1 MSTASRTQGSVLPS
15 ALKRRFTRSAM
26 GPVGA
31 WSPGIHLGYTR
42 SMVCANGEVTG
53 NDSCAE
59 RIFLE
64 MVVAST
70 SRTMVDAVSW
80 AWAAVAEDT
89 SPSHNRPVY
98 GAKQRRRF
106 NKRKGNSLL
115 LLRRRR
121 MPAAALEPQVQNRM
135 QSVRVTP

>member
-1 MSTASRTQGSVLPS
+1 MCTASRTQGSVLPS
-15 ALKRRFTRSAM
+15 ELKRRFTRSAM

-42 SMVCANGEVTG
+42 SMVCADGEVIG

-70 SRTMVDAVSW
+70 SRTMVDGVSW
-80 AWAAVAEDT
+80 ARAAVAEDT
-89 SPSHNRPVY
+89 TPSHNRPVY
-98 GAKQRRRF
+98 GAKKGRRF

-115 LLRRRR
+115 LLCRPR
-121 MPAAALEPQVQNRM
+121 MPERLWSRKYRIECNQ
-135 QSVRVTP
+135 

>member
-70 SRTMVDAVSW
+70 SRTMVDDVPCAR
-80 AWAAVAEDT
+80 EDK

-106 NKRKGNSLL
+106 NRRKGNSLL
-115 LLRRRR
+115 LLCRPR
-121 MPAAALEPQVQNRM
+121 MPATALEPA
-135 QSVRVTP
+135 STE

>member
-1 MSTASRTQGSVLPS
+1 AIKRLVPAGTGIWKRYMSTRSRTQVNVLPS

-31 WSPGIHLGYTR
+31 LSPGIHLGYTR
-42 SMVCANGEVTG
+42 SMVCANGEATG

-70 SRTMVDAVSW
+70 SRTMVDDVGW
-80 AWAAVAEDT
+80 ASPVAAE
-89 SPSHNRPVY
+89 
-98 GAKQRRRF
+98 
-106 NKRKGNSLL
+106 
-115 LLRRRR
+115 
-121 MPAAALEPQVQNRM
+121 
-135 QSVRVTP
+135 